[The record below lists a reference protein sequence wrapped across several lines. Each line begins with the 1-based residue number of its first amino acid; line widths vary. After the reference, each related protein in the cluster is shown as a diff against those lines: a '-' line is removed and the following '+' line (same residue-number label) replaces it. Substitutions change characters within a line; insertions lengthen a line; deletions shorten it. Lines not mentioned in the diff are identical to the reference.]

1 MLYFQSH
8 LLVQHIKL
16 LLFYLKHEEVK
27 ILENLWSVFAKTRV
41 AYVQNEERFS
51 PLFSLRRS

>member
-41 AYVQNEERFS
+41 VNFCPNWGTLLTTFLSET
-51 PLFSLRRS
+51 